1 MNEVNDLT
9 TELIKNV
16 GRALGRLDYA
26 PRMVCIEGL
35 AAGLIAFTA
44 TQYNK
49 NPEEL
54 VEAFCERVRQR
65 VDMAIYGRKQ

>member
-1 MNEVNDLT
+1 MTEVNDLT

-16 GRALGRLDYA
+16 GRTLGALDFV

-44 TQYNK
+44 VQYNRS
-49 NPEEL
+49 PEEM
-54 VEAFCERVRQR
+54 VEAFCERVRER
-65 VDMAIYGRKQ
+65 VDLAIYGRKQ